1 MAHPDG
7 ELATS
12 RAAATKGVA
21 MAISSFS
28 NYPIADVRRAG
39 TEVDAD
45 MGHAIQLYTMKDR
58 ALQERIVR
66 EAEAQGCKAVF
77 LTADSPVL
85 GVRYNE
91 CKVLRF
97 LSKFRSVVS

>member
-12 RAAATKGVA
+12 RACAKMGVS
-21 MAISSFS
+21 MGISSFA
-28 NYPIADVRRAG
+28 NYSVKAIREAALAVRP
-39 TEVDAD
+39 
-45 MGHAIQLYTMKDR
+45 MKHAIQLYTMKDR
-58 ALQERIVR
+58 DLELRIIR
-66 EAEAQGCKAVF
+66 NAEAAGCSAIL

-91 CKVLRF
+91 WRVSYHMLLRRA
-97 LSKFRSVVS
+97 KY